1 MSDERLEQAIGLVQ
15 AGKTEEARNLL
26 EEILKEDR
34 SNISAWHWYAETWS
48 NSKEKIRIWEA
59 CLRYNPT
66 NAQAQ
71 EHLRN
76 LQPAKQIMQ
85 PNPVAGEVKPVAR
98 SSSLVMWGGLAI
110 VVAAAIL
117 GVLLILNSMPRD
129 AAKYIHHQ
137 PVEYYLYVPKNYKPD
152 HDWPLFVGIHGS
164 GGSGLDCWNLWQ
176 AYADKEGFILLCP
189 TIPGDANGFRQD
201 VGEQTVWSA
210 VGAVQKDYRIRQR
223 MFFAGFS
230 AGAFFIQG
238 FDYHYPNAVNALA
251 ILSAGL
257 YLNPRL
263 FPQIIPMTIVIGGS
277 DDPTAVQTS
286 QMFANGLNQYGFNA
300 QYTVLPGVGHDVT
313 SKGKQL
319 TIELFRTVNQK

>member
-1 MSDERLEQAIGLVQ
+1 MSEEQLEQAIGFVQ
-15 AGKTEEARNLL
+15 AGKIEEARNLL
-26 EEILKEDR
+26 EQILKEDR
-34 SNISAWHWYAETWS
+34 SNISAWHWYAQTWS
-48 NSKEKIRIWEA
+48 SSSEKIRIWEA

-66 NAQAQ
+66 NVQAQ
-71 EHLRN
+71 EALRN
-76 LQPAKQIMQ
+76 LQPAKKI
-85 PNPVAGEVKPVAR
+85 NETVTGTAKPAAR
-98 SSSLVMWGGLAI
+98 SSSFVMWGGLAI
-110 VVAAAIL
+110 VVVAAVL
-117 GVLLILNSMPRD
+117 GVLLILNSMPKD

-137 PVEYYLYVPKNYKPD
+137 PVEYYLYVPKSYKPD
-152 HDWPLFVGIHGS
+152 HDWPLFVGIHGA
-164 GGSGLDCWNLWQ
+164 GENGLACWNLWQ
-176 AYADKEGFILLCP
+176 AYAEKEGFILLCP
-189 TIPGDANGFRQD
+189 TIPGDASGFRQD

-210 VGAVQKDYRIRQR
+210 IGSVQKDYRIRSR

-286 QMFANGLNQYGFNA
+286 QMFADGLNQYGFHA
-300 QYTVLPGVGHDVT
+300 QYTLLPGVGHTVT
-313 SKGKQL
+313 NKGKQL